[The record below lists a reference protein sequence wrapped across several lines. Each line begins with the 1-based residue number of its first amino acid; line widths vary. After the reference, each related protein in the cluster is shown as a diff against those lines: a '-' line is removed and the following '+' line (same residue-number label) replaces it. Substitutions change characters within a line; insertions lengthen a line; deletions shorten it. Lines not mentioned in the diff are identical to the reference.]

1 MSMESLGEEGGPGER
16 GIGLEGAGGVDEARR
31 GWCWRRWGG
40 MEGGYVG
47 WDM

>member
-1 MSMESLGEEGGPGER
+1 
-16 GIGLEGAGGVDEARR
+16 VDEARR